1 MSDSTPPISYTFEVP
16 RYTQVFVAAPA
27 RRRPYWLHA
36 LLLLLT
42 LMTTLIV
49 GARLQYNFIHDLP
62 AFTTDNFSLPLFPVH
77 WILQSPARLKMGIPF
92 SLTLMGILLA
102 HEFGHFL
109 LAERN
114 GVYATLPY
122 FVPAPTLIG
131 TFGALIRIKSPIRSR
146 KALFDIGIAGPI
158 AGFLVALPVLMWGLA
173 LSKTMPP
180 DTSNTALEFGYPLIF
195 NLFHHWL
202 APLTHNHAPLS
213 ALYLHPV
220 GIAAWVGMFATA
232 LNLMPGGQFDGGHI
246 IYAVAP
252 RAHKWATRTT
262 IGILI
267 PLGVFFWMG
276 WLVWAGILAF
286 TGMRH
291 PNVPQWP
298 GIGPRRRWL
307 ALLAAAMLALTLVLA
322 PFHGAALFGS

>member
-1 MSDSTPPISYTFEVP
+1 MSDSTPPVSYTFEVP
-16 RYTQVFVAAPA
+16 RYPPVFVAAPA
-27 RRRPYWLHA
+27 RRRPYWLHI

-42 LMTTLIV
+42 LLTTLIV
-49 GARLQYNFIHDLP
+49 GARLQYNFVHDLP
-62 AFTTDNFSLPLFPVH
+62 AFTTDSFALPLFPLH
-77 WILQSPARLKMGIPF
+77 WIWQEPTRLIMGLPF

-109 LAERN
+109 LAEKN

-131 TFGALIRIKSPIRSR
+131 TFGAVIRIKSPIRSR

-158 AGFLVALPVLMWGLA
+158 AGFLVALPVLLWGLA
-173 LSKTMPP
+173 LSKPMQPGAA
-180 DTSNTALEFGYPLIF
+180 DSALEFGYPLIF
-195 NLFHHWL
+195 TLFHRAL
-202 APLTHNHAPLS
+202 AAFTHNHAPLS
-213 ALYLHPV
+213 GLYLHPV

-246 IYAVAP
+246 IYALAP
-252 RAHKWATRTT
+252 RAHRWVTRAT
-262 IGILI
+262 IAILI
-267 PLGVFFWMG
+267 PMGVFFWAG
-276 WLVWAGILAF
+276 WLVWALILAF

-298 GIGPRRRWL
+298 GIGPARSWL
-307 ALLAAAMLALTLVLA
+307 ALLAVAMLVLTLVLA